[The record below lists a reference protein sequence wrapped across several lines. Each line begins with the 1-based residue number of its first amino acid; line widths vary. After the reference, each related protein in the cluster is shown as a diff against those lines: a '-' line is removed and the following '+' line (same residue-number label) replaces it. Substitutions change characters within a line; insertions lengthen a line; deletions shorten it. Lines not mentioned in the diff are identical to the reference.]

1 MSPPSVMNRIFVSLL
16 STYNWNT
23 RNILPSLALDE
34 NVVMQWELVR
44 IWFDKKPLS
53 KSLPIPS
60 RVDEISYRI
69 FRIFSKNFGKS
80 IRSFI
85 IGYLVTFK
93 PIRNIL
99 HDKVLVKKMTMI
111 PRKMWAKLFLRRLN
125 SISKAV
131 YVIPHNI
138 QDSSRQFLWHDITQK
153 KP

>member
-1 MSPPSVMNRIFVSLL
+1 MCILLQMSPPSVMNRIFVSLL
-16 STYNWNT
+16 STYSWNT
-23 RNILPSLALDE
+23 RNILPSLAIDE

-53 KSLPIPS
+53 NSLHIPS
-60 RVDEISYRI
+60 RVDEVRYRI
-69 FRIFSKNFGKS
+69 FRISN
-80 IRSFI
+80 
-85 IGYLVTFK
+85 K
-93 PIRNIL
+93 PLYSSWYGITP
-99 HDKVLVKKMTMI
+99 KMNMI
-111 PRKMWAKLFLRRLN
+111 PYEMWAKLFLRRLN